1 MISIIIPVLGKGELT
16 RKCLKSIEFGHVQL
30 NEIILIDNGSPEDE
44 YKEITNEFSSL
55 NIKYIRHEENIGVN
69 YAWNEGVSISNK
81 ENPYVCF
88 LNNDVILNK
97 YFFYKIFRCMED
109 PTVGICIP
117 IRSRRNANVE
127 GSLDQDNLLED
138 PIVINSVYIEGW
150 AYTIRRS
157 LLEYIGSISEDFKTF
172 MGDTY
177 YFEATKILGYKVV
190 QITNNSAIHLG
201 CQTVD
206 SLFGDRGRKQ
216 HIIENGRWNS
226 YWKNRKL
233 ELLERKEKENE
244 KETFLS

>member
-1 MISIIIPVLGKGELT
+1 MISVIIPVLGKVDLT
-16 RKCLKSIEFGHVQL
+16 RKCLKSIELGVTQID
-30 NEIILIDNGSPEDE
+30 EIILIDNGSPEEE
-44 YKEITNEFSSL
+44 YNGIVDEFSSL

-117 IRSRRNANVE
+117 IRSRRNAAVE
-127 GSLDQDNLLED
+127 GSLEQDNILED
-138 PIVINSVYIEGW
+138 PIVEDSVYIEGW
-150 AYTIRRS
+150 AYTMRRS
-157 LLEYIGSISEDFKTF
+157 LLEYIGPISEDFKTF

-177 YFEATKILGYKVV
+177 YFEAVRTLGYKVV
-190 QITNNSAIHLG
+190 QITNNSAIHFG

-206 SLFGDRGRKQ
+206 TLFGDRGREQ
-216 HIIENGRWNS
+216 HLIENRRWNV
-226 YWKNRKL
+226 YWKDKKL
-233 ELLERKEKENE
+233 ELIEKKEKEDE
-244 KETFLS
+244 KETFLF